1 MTRKWF
7 NLTLVL
13 VMLTTL
19 LLSACSKSTPT
30 PEPTTAPTEAA
41 TTAAPT
47 EAASG
52 GSDWARIQA
61 AGKLIVGTSADYP
74 PFEFVNDKNEFDGF
88 DMALIR
94 EIGKRLGLEIEIQDI
109 SFNGLIAALKAG
121 QIDVIVAAMSAT
133 PERDKEVDFTDNY
146 YIGTDAILVREDSD
160 ITLNTAEDMAKYK
173 IGVQTGTVHETWVQ
187 ENLVDS
193 GKMSA
198 DNVSHYDRAELA
210 IADLKNGR
218 VDVVAMD
225 YYAAQAYIKQGGIK
239 LALKQNLSGENL
251 AIAVPEGA
259 SELQAKLNEV
269 IQQLWDEGFVDK
281 LAQQYLGGDAGQ
293 IGDTDEDQGQI
304 AEITGPNW
312 ERIQAA
318 GKLIVGTSADYP
330 PFEFVNDKNEFDGF
344 DMALIREI
352 GKRLGLEIEIQDI
365 SFNGLIAALKAG
377 QIDVI
382 VAAMSA
388 TPERDKEVDFTD
400 NYYIGT
406 DAILVREDSDI
417 TLNTAE
423 DMAKYKI
430 GVQTG
435 TVHETWVQENLVD
448 SGKMSADNVSH
459 YDRAEL
465 AIADLK
471 NGRVD
476 VVAMDYYAA
485 QAYIKQG
492 GIKLALKQNLSG
504 ENLAI
509 AVPEGAKGLQWHLNQ
524 VIQQLWDEGYI
535 EKLAQ
540 QYLTGNAE

>member
-259 SELQAKLNEV
+259 
-269 IQQLWDEGFVDK
+269 
-281 LAQQYLGGDAGQ
+281 
-293 IGDTDEDQGQI
+293 
-304 AEITGPNW
+304 
-312 ERIQAA
+312 
-318 GKLIVGTSADYP
+318 
-330 PFEFVNDKNEFDGF
+330 
-344 DMALIREI
+344 
-352 GKRLGLEIEIQDI
+352 
-365 SFNGLIAALKAG
+365 
-377 QIDVI
+377 
-382 VAAMSA
+382 
-388 TPERDKEVDFTD
+388 
-400 NYYIGT
+400 
-406 DAILVREDSDI
+406 
-417 TLNTAE
+417 
-423 DMAKYKI
+423 
-430 GVQTG
+430 
-435 TVHETWVQENLVD
+435 
-448 SGKMSADNVSH
+448 
-459 YDRAEL
+459 
-465 AIADLK
+465 
-471 NGRVD
+471 
-476 VVAMDYYAA
+476 
-485 QAYIKQG
+485 
-492 GIKLALKQNLSG
+492 
-504 ENLAI
+504 
-509 AVPEGAKGLQWHLNQ
+509 KGLQWHLNQ